1 MNAITSAIAAPGS
14 GARATVVVV
23 GVVVRGVDI
32 VVLVGADGEGSVFS
46 AFPPTP
52 CEHPPTSTDAPIS
65 TAIRISAR
73 LAGR

>member
-14 GARATVVVV
+14 GARAAVVVV
-23 GVVVRGVDI
+23 GVVVRGVDV
-32 VVLVGADGEGSVFS
+32 VVLAGGDGDGAVFS

-52 CEHPPTSTDAPIS
+52 CEHPPTSTDAAIS
-65 TAIRISAR
+65 TAIRISTR